1 MRVAMS
7 SCYSPRSPASSRSRD
22 WPRWS
27 AKPVRYAVL
36 GGGPSGLYFALLA
49 KKANPTDEVLVVE
62 RNPPD
67 ATFGWGVVFSEETLG
82 ALRDADYETYTEI
95 GESFAR
101 WNAID
106 IFYRDTRIRPR
117 GHSFTGI
124 SRKVLLNILQR
135 RCRALGVRLEF
146 EREIREVGEL
156 EGGDLIVGADGING
170 LVRRTYGEF
179 FKPQVAV
186 HPTKYVWFGSD
197 LPLDAFTFIFRRN
210 DDGLF
215 QVHAYPFDAHTC
227 TFIVECPEDAWRR
240 AGLESASEAD
250 SITYCE
256 ALFQPELRGRRLL
269 SNRSLW
275 LNFATLRQE
284 TWHHGNVVVLGDA
297 AHTAHFSIGSGTKL
311 AMEDSIAL
319 VDALRRHG
327 DLAAALNEYEME
339 RQPVVER
346 FQEAALESSSYFE
359 HVSRYAQ
366 FDPRQFAFNL
376 LTRSRRISYVNL
388 TQRDPEL
395 VRIVDSWF
403 AAAASGSADGA
414 IRLSPPPMFTPFRT
428 ADLTLPNRVA
438 VAAGPDLDAAARLGA
453 GLIIT
458 EFVSVT
464 EDGRITPETPVID
477 RTTQDHLRS
486 AAERVHQA
494 GSHVA
499 LQLGHAGRRGSMRP
513 RSQGVDRPLRQGGW
527 RLLAASP
534 IAYTPHAAL
543 PKEMT
548 KRDIVHLVKVFALAA
563 KAAVGCG
570 LDALELN
577 FAHGYLVAGFIS
589 PLTNRRT
596 DEYGGSLEDRMRFPM
611 EVLDAVRATWEQPL
625 LVRIS
630 ASDWATGGVD
640 LDEAVA
646 IAALLKAHG
655 CDLVHVVMGQ
665 TIWESRPDYR
675 RLFGVP
681 ASDRI
686 RNEAGIPT
694 LASGNIATAD
704 GVNTILARGGA
715 DLCQLEFT

>member
-1 MRVAMS
+1 
-7 SCYSPRSPASSRSRD
+7 
-22 WPRWS
+22 
-27 AKPVRYAVL
+27 VRYAVI
-36 GGGPSGLYFALLA
+36 GGGAAGLYFALLA
-49 KKANPTDEVLVVE
+49 KKANPSDEVLVVE

-82 ALRDADYETYTEI
+82 ALRDADYETHTEI

-106 IFYRDTRIRPR
+106 IYYRDTKIRSR
-117 GHSFTGI
+117 GHVFTGI

-146 EREIREVGEL
+146 GREVRDVGEF
-156 EGGDLIVGADGING
+156 EGADLIIGADGING

-179 FKPQVAV
+179 FKPEVAV

-210 DDGLF
+210 DHGLF
-215 QVHAYPFDAHTC
+215 QVHAYPFDARTC
-227 TFIVECPEDAWRR
+227 TFIVECPEEAWRR
-240 AGLESASEAD
+240 AGLDSATEAESIA
-250 SITYCE
+250 YCE
-256 ALFQPELRGRRLL
+256 ALFQPELRGRRLM

-275 LNFATLRQE
+275 VNFLTLRQE
-284 TWHHGNVVVLGDA
+284 SWHHGNVVLLGDA

-319 VDALRRHG
+319 VDALRRH
-327 DLAAALNEYEME
+327 DQLDAALNDYEME

-346 FQEAALESSSYFE
+346 FQEAALESSTYFE

-376 LTRSRRISYVNL
+376 LTRSRRITYVNL
-388 TQRDPEL
+388 TQRDPDL
-395 VRIVDSWF
+395 VRTVDSWF
-403 AAAASGSADGA
+403 AAAATGSPDGA
-414 IRLSPPPMFTPFRT
+414 LRLSPPPMFAPFRIGE
-428 ADLTLPNRVA
+428 LTLPNRVA
-438 VAAGPDLDAAARLGA
+438 MAAGPDLDAAARTGA
-453 GLIIT
+453 GLVIT

-477 RTTQDHLRS
+477 RAGQDNLRS
-486 AAERVHQA
+486 AVERVHQA
-494 GSHVA
+494 GSRVA

-513 RSQGVDRPLRQGGW
+513 RSQGVDRPLKHRGW
-527 RLLAASP
+527 RLMAASS

-543 PKEMT
+543 PREMT
-548 KRDIVHLVKVFALAA
+548 TRDMAHVVKVFAAA
-563 KAAVGCG
+563 AQAAAGCRP
-570 LDALELN
+570 DALELN

-589 PLTNRRT
+589 PLTNRRA
-596 DEYGGSLEDRMRFPM
+596 DAFGGSLENRMRFPLD
-611 EVLDAVRATWEQPL
+611 VLDAVRATWERPL

-630 ASDWATGGVD
+630 ASDWAEGGIGF
-640 LDEAVA
+640 DEAVE

-655 CDLVHVVMGQ
+655 CDLVHAVMGQ

-694 LASGNIATAD
+694 LADGNITTAD
-704 GVNTILARGGA
+704 DVNTVLAAGRA
-715 DLCQLEFT
+715 DLCRLELT

>member
-1 MRVAMS
+1 M
-7 SCYSPRSPASSRSRD
+7 
-22 WPRWS
+22 
-27 AKPVRYAVL
+27 RYAVL

-49 KKANPTDEVLVVE
+49 KKANPSDEVLVVE

-106 IFYRDTRIRPR
+106 IYYRDTKIRSR
-117 GHSFTGI
+117 GHVFTGI
-124 SRKVLLNILQR
+124 SRKVLLKILQR

-146 EREIREVGEL
+146 EREVRDLAEF
-156 EGGDLIVGADGING
+156 EGADLIIGADGING

-179 FKPQVAV
+179 FIPEVIT

-197 LPLDAFTFIFRRN
+197 MPLDAFTFIFRRN

-250 SITYCE
+250 SIAYCE
-256 ALFQPELRGRRLL
+256 SLFQPELRGRRLM

-275 LNFATLRQE
+275 VNFATLRQE
-284 TWHHGNVVVLGDA
+284 SWHHGNVVLLGDA

-319 VDALRRHG
+319 VDALRRHR
-327 DLAAALNEYEME
+327 DLPAALNDYEME
-339 RQPVVER
+339 RQPLVER

-395 VRIVDSWF
+395 VRTVDSWF
-403 AAAASGSADGA
+403 TAAATGSPDGVA
-414 IRLSPPPMFTPFRT
+414 RLSPPPMFAPFRIGE
-428 ADLTLPNRVA
+428 LTLPNRVA
-438 VAAGPDLDAAARLGA
+438 VAAGPDLEAAARLGA
-453 GLIIT
+453 GLVIT
-458 EFVSVT
+458 EFVSMT
-464 EDGRITPETPVID
+464 EGGRITPETPVID
-477 RTTQDHLRS
+477 LTTQDRLTF
-486 AAERVHQA
+486 AVEQVHKA
-494 GSHVA
+494 GSRVA

-513 RSQGVDRPLRQGGW
+513 RSEGVDRPLRQGGW
-527 RLLAASP
+527 KLVAASP

-548 KRDIVHLVKVFALAA
+548 GRDLAHVVKVFALAA
-563 KAAVGCG
+563 KAAASCG
-570 LDALELN
+570 FDALELN

-589 PLTNRRT
+589 PLTNRRN
-596 DEYGGSLEDRMRFPM
+596 DEYGGSLENRMRFPLA
-611 EVLDAVRATWEQPL
+611 VLDMVRSTWERPL

-630 ASDWATGGVD
+630 ASDWAPGGSD
-640 LDEAVA
+640 LDDAVA
-646 IAALLKAHG
+646 VAALLKAHG
-655 CDLVHVVMGQ
+655 CELVHAVMGQ
-665 TIWESRPDYR
+665 TTWESRPDYR

-694 LASGNIATAD
+694 LATGNITTAD
-704 GVNTILARGGA
+704 DVNTILAAGRA
-715 DLCQLEFT
+715 DLCLLAQ

>member
-1 MRVAMS
+1 
-7 SCYSPRSPASSRSRD
+7 
-22 WPRWS
+22 
-27 AKPVRYAVL
+27 VRYAVL

-49 KKANPTDEVLVVE
+49 KKANPSDEVVVVE

-106 IFYRDTRIRPR
+106 IYYRDTKIRSR
-117 GHSFTGI
+117 GHVYTGI

-135 RCRALGVRLEF
+135 RCQALGVRLEF
-146 EREIREVGEL
+146 EREVRDLAEFEDA
-156 EGGDLIVGADGING
+156 DLIVGADGING
-170 LVRRTYGEF
+170 LVRRTHGEL
-179 FKPQVAV
+179 FKPQVLT

-197 LPLDAFTFIFRRN
+197 MQLDAFTFIFRRN

-240 AGLESASEAD
+240 AGLESASEAE
-250 SITYCE
+250 SIAYCE
-256 ALFQPELRGRRLL
+256 TLFQPELRGRRLM

-284 TWHHGNVVVLGDA
+284 SWHHDNVVLLGDA

-319 VDALRRHG
+319 VEALRRHR
-327 DLAAALNEYEME
+327 DLSAALNDYEME

-346 FQEAALESSSYFE
+346 FQEAALESSTYFE

-376 LTRSRRISYVNL
+376 LTRSRRITYVNL

-395 VRIVDSWF
+395 VRTVDSWF
-403 AAAASGSADGA
+403 TAAASGSHDGVL
-414 IRLSPPPMFTPFRT
+414 RLSPPPMFAPFRIGE
-428 ADLTLPNRVA
+428 LTVPNRVA
-438 VAAGPDLDAAARLGA
+438 MAAGPDLEAAARLGA
-453 GLIIT
+453 GLVIT

-464 EDGRITPETPVID
+464 EEGRITPETPVID
-477 RTTQDHLRS
+477 QTTQDRLRS
-486 AAERVHQA
+486 SVERIHKA
-494 GSHVA
+494 GSRVA

-513 RSQGVDRPLRQGGW
+513 RSEGVDRPLRQSGW
-527 RLLAASP
+527 KLVAASP

-548 KRDIVHLVKVFALAA
+548 MRDIAHVVKVFALAA
-563 KAAVGCG
+563 KAAAGCWF
-570 LDALELN
+570 DALELN
-577 FAHGYLVAGFIS
+577 FAHGYLLAGFIS

-596 DEYGGSLEDRMRFPM
+596 DEYGGSLENRMRFPLA
-611 EVLDAVRATWEQPL
+611 VLDLVRSTWERPL

-630 ASDWATGGVD
+630 ASDWAPEGID
-640 LDEAVA
+640 LDDAVA

-655 CDLVHVVMGQ
+655 CDLVHAVMGQ

-694 LASGNIATAD
+694 IATGNITTAD
-704 GVNTILARGGA
+704 DVNTILAAGRA
-715 DLCQLEFT
+715 DLCELDGLQAS

>member
-1 MRVAMS
+1 M
-7 SCYSPRSPASSRSRD
+7 
-22 WPRWS
+22 
-27 AKPVRYAVL
+27 RYAVI

-49 KKANPTDEVLVVE
+49 KKANPTEEVLVVE

-95 GESFAR
+95 GERFAR

-106 IFYRDTRIRPR
+106 IYYRDTKIRSR
-117 GHSFTGI
+117 GHVFTGI
-124 SRKVLLNILQR
+124 SRKVLLDILQR

-146 EREIREVGEL
+146 EREVRDVAEF
-156 EGGDLIVGADGING
+156 EGADLIVGADGING

-215 QVHAYPFDAHTC
+215 QVHAYPFDARTC

-240 AGLESASEAD
+240 AGLESANEAD
-250 SITYCE
+250 SIAYCE
-256 ALFQPELRGRRLL
+256 ALFHPELRGRRLM

-284 TWHHGNVVVLGDA
+284 SWHHGNVVLLGDA

-319 VDALRRHG
+319 VDALRRHH
-327 DLAAALNEYEME
+327 DLGAALNDYEME

-359 HVSRYAQ
+359 HVSRYAH

-376 LTRSRRISYVNL
+376 LTRSRRISYINL

-395 VRIVDSWF
+395 VRTVDSWF
-403 AAAASGSADGA
+403 NAAATGSPDGVV
-414 IRLSPPPMFTPFRT
+414 RLSPPPMFTPFRIGE
-428 ADLTLPNRVA
+428 LTIPNRVA
-438 VAAGPDLDAAARLGA
+438 VAAGPDLEVAARMGG
-453 GLIIT
+453 GLVIT

-477 RTTQDHLRS
+477 RAEQDKLRS
-486 AAERVHQA
+486 AVERIHQA
-494 GSHVA
+494 GSCVA

-513 RSQGVDRPLRQGGW
+513 HSEGVDRPLRKGW

-548 KRDIVHLVKVFALAA
+548 AGDIAHAVKVFAASARAA
-563 KAAVGCG
+563 AGCS

-596 DEYGGSLEDRMRFPM
+596 DEYGGSLENRMRFPL
-611 EVLDAVRATWEQPL
+611 EVLDAVRAIWVGPL

-630 ASDWATGGVD
+630 ADDWAQGGID
-640 LDEAVA
+640 LDDAVE
-646 IAALLKAHG
+646 IARLLKARG
-655 CDLVHVVMGQ
+655 CDLIHAVMGQ
-665 TIWESRPDYR
+665 TVWEGRPDYR
-675 RLFGVP
+675 RLFGVA

-694 LASGNIATAD
+694 IATGNVTTAD
-704 GVNTILARGGA
+704 DVNTILAAGRA
-715 DLCQLEFT
+715 DLCVLDLPSRG

>member
-1 MRVAMS
+1 
-7 SCYSPRSPASSRSRD
+7 
-22 WPRWS
+22 
-27 AKPVRYAVL
+27 VRYAVI
-36 GGGPSGLYFALLA
+36 GGGPAGLYFALLA
-49 KKANPTDEVLVVE
+49 KKANPSDELLVVE

-106 IFYRDTRIRPR
+106 IYYQDTRIRSR
-117 GHSFTGI
+117 GHVFTGI

-135 RCRALGVRLEF
+135 RCRAVGVRLEF
-146 EREIREVGEL
+146 EREVHDVGEF
-156 EGGDLIVGADGING
+156 EGADLIIGADGING
-170 LVRRTYGEF
+170 LVRRTYGEV
-179 FKPQVAV
+179 FKPQVVV

-197 LPLDAFTFIFRRN
+197 MPLDAFTFIFRRN
-210 DDGLF
+210 DHDLF

-227 TFIVECPEDAWRR
+227 TFIVECPEEAWRR

-250 SITYCE
+250 SIAYCE
-256 ALFQPELRGRRLL
+256 ALFQPELRGRRLM

-275 LNFATLRQE
+275 VNFATLRQE
-284 TWHHGNVVVLGDA
+284 SWHHGNVVLLGDA

-319 VDALRRHG
+319 VDALRRHRDVPG
-327 DLAAALNEYEME
+327 ALNDYEME

-376 LTRSRRISYVNL
+376 LTRSRRITYVNL

-395 VRIVDSWF
+395 VRTVDSWF
-403 AAAASGSADGA
+403 AAAATGSPDGA
-414 IRLSPPPMFTPFRT
+414 LRLSPPPMFAPLRIGE
-428 ADLTLPNRVA
+428 LTLPNRVA
-438 VAAGPDLDAAARLGA
+438 VTAGPDLEAAARLGA
-453 GLIIT
+453 GLVIT

-477 RTTQDHLRS
+477 RMTQDHLRS
-486 AAERVHQA
+486 TVERIHKA
-494 GSHVA
+494 GSRVA

-513 RSQGVDRPLRQGGW
+513 RSQGVDRPLRQGSW
-527 RLLAASP
+527 RLMAASP

-548 KRDIVHLVKVFALAA
+548 GRDITHLVKGFAAAA
-563 KAAVGCG
+563 KAAGDYG

-596 DEYGGSLEDRMRFPM
+596 DDYGGSLENRMRFPL
-611 EVLDAVRATWEQPL
+611 EVLDAVRATWERPL

-630 ASDWATGGVD
+630 ASDWAPGGID
-640 LDEAVA
+640 LDAAVP

-655 CDLVHVVMGQ
+655 CDLVHAVMGQ
-665 TIWESRPDYR
+665 TIWEGRPDYR

-694 LASGNIATAD
+694 IATGNIVTAD
-704 GVNTILARGGA
+704 DVNTILAAGRA
-715 DLCQLEFT
+715 DLCRLEL

>member
-1 MRVAMS
+1 
-7 SCYSPRSPASSRSRD
+7 
-22 WPRWS
+22 
-27 AKPVRYAVL
+27 VRYAVL

-49 KKANPTDEVLVVE
+49 KKSNPSDDVLVVE

-106 IFYRDTRIRPR
+106 IYYHDTKIRSR
-117 GHSFTGI
+117 GHVFTGI

-135 RCRALGVRLEF
+135 RCHALGVRLEF
-146 EREIREVGEL
+146 EREVRDLAEF
-156 EGGDLIVGADGING
+156 EGADLIVGADGING
-170 LVRRTYGEF
+170 LVRRTYGEV
-179 FKPQVAV
+179 FKPQIAT

-197 LPLDAFTFIFRRN
+197 MPLDAFTFIFRRN
-210 DDGLF
+210 DHGLF

-250 SITYCE
+250 SIAYCE
-256 ALFQPELRGRRLL
+256 ALFQPELRGRRLM

-275 LNFATLRQE
+275 VNFATLRQE
-284 TWHHGNVVVLGDA
+284 SWHHGNVVLLGDA

-319 VDALRRHG
+319 VDALRRHR
-327 DLAAALNEYEME
+327 DLPAALNDYEME

-376 LTRSRRISYVNL
+376 LTRSRRITYVNL

-395 VRIVDSWF
+395 VRTVDSWF
-403 AAAASGSADGA
+403 AAAAIGSPDGA
-414 IRLSPPPMFTPFRT
+414 LRLSPPPMFAPLQIG
-428 ADLTLPNRVA
+428 DLTLPNRVA
-438 VAAGPDLDAAARLGA
+438 VAAGPDLEAAARLGA
-453 GLIIT
+453 GLVIT

-464 EDGRITPETPVID
+464 VDGRITPETPVID
-477 RTTQDHLRS
+477 QTTQDRLQL
-486 AAERVHQA
+486 AVERVHKA
-494 GSHVA
+494 GSCVA

-513 RSQGVDRPLRQGGW
+513 RSEGVDRPLRHGGW

-548 KRDIVHLVKVFALAA
+548 GRDIAHLVKVFALAA
-563 KAAVGCG
+563 KAAAGCG
-570 LDALELN
+570 FDALELN

-596 DEYGGSLEDRMRFPM
+596 DEYGGSLENRMRLPLA
-611 EVLDAVRATWEQPL
+611 VLDMVRTTWERPL

-630 ASDWATGGVD
+630 ASDWAPGGSD

-646 IAALLKAHG
+646 IAVLLKAHG
-655 CDLVHVVMGQ
+655 CDLVHAVMGQ

-686 RNEAGIPT
+686 RNEAGVPT
-694 LASGNIATAD
+694 LATGNIATAD
-704 GVNTILARGGA
+704 DVNTILAAGRA
-715 DLCQLEFT
+715 DLCHLEFM

>member
-1 MRVAMS
+1 VH
-7 SCYSPRSPASSRSRD
+7 
-22 WPRWS
+22 
-27 AKPVRYAVL
+27 YAVL

-49 KKANPTDEVLVVE
+49 KKANPSDDVVVVE

-106 IFYRDTRIRPR
+106 IYYRDTKIRSR
-117 GHSFTGI
+117 GHVFTGI

-135 RCRALGVRLEF
+135 RCRTLGVQLEF
-146 EREIREVGEL
+146 ERDVRDL
-156 EGGDLIVGADGING
+156 ADFEGADLIVGADGING
-170 LVRRTYGEF
+170 LVRRTYGDF
-179 FKPQVAV
+179 FKPDVV
-186 HPTKYVWFGSD
+186 THPTKYVWFGSD
-197 LPLDAFTFIFRRN
+197 MPLDAFTFIFRRN

-250 SITYCE
+250 SIAYCE
-256 ALFQPELRGRRLL
+256 SLFQPELRGRRLM

-275 LNFATLRQE
+275 VNFATLRQE
-284 TWHHGNVVVLGDA
+284 SWHHGNVVLLGDA

-319 VDALRRHG
+319 VDALRRHR
-327 DLAAALNEYEME
+327 DLAAALNDYEME

-359 HVSRYAQ
+359 HVSRYAE

-376 LTRSRRISYVNL
+376 LTRSRRITYVNL

-395 VRIVDSWF
+395 VRTVDSWF
-403 AAAASGSADGA
+403 AAAAAGSPDGA
-414 IRLSPPPMFTPFRT
+414 VRLSPPPMFAPFRIGG
-428 ADLTLPNRVA
+428 LTLPNRVA
-438 VAAGPDLDAAARLGA
+438 VAAGPDVEATARLGA
-453 GLIIT
+453 GLVIS

-477 RTTQDHLRS
+477 RTTQEKLKS
-486 AAERVHQA
+486 SVERIHEA
-494 GSHVA
+494 GSRVA

-513 RSQGVDRPLRQGGW
+513 RSQGVDRPLRHGGW
-527 RLLAASP
+527 RLMAASP
-534 IAYTPHAAL
+534 IAYTPHAVL

-548 KRDIVHLVKVFALAA
+548 ARDVAHLVKVFALAA
-563 KAAVGCG
+563 KAAAGCG
-570 LDALELN
+570 FDALELN

-589 PLTNRRT
+589 PLTNLRT
-596 DEYGGSLEDRMRFPM
+596 DEYGGSLENRLRFPL
-611 EVLDAVRATWEQPL
+611 EVLDLVRTTWERAL

-630 ASDWATGGVD
+630 ASDWAPAGAE

-655 CDLVHVVMGQ
+655 CDLVHAVMGQ
-665 TIWESRPDYR
+665 TIWEGRPDYR
-675 RLFGVP
+675 RLFGVS

-686 RNEAGIPT
+686 RNESGVPT
-694 LASGNIATAD
+694 IATGNITTSD
-704 GVNTILARGGA
+704 DVNTILAAGRA
-715 DLCQLEFT
+715 DVCVLDLQS

>member
-1 MRVAMS
+1 M
-7 SCYSPRSPASSRSRD
+7 
-22 WPRWS
+22 
-27 AKPVRYAVL
+27 RYAVI

-49 KKANPTDEVLVVE
+49 KKANPGDEVLVVE

-106 IFYRDTRIRPR
+106 IYYRDTMVRSR
-117 GHSFTGI
+117 GHVFTGI
-124 SRKVLLNILQR
+124 SRKLLLNILQR

-146 EREIREVGEL
+146 EREVRDVAEF
-156 EGGDLIVGADGING
+156 EGADLIVGADGING

-179 FKPQVAV
+179 FKPQIAT
-186 HPTKYVWFGSD
+186 HPTKYVWFGSN

-227 TFIVECPEDAWRR
+227 TFIVECPEAAWRN
-240 AGLESASEAD
+240 AGLDSASEAE
-250 SITYCE
+250 SIAYCE
-256 ALFQPELRGRRLL
+256 ALFQPELRGRRLM

-275 LNFATLRQE
+275 VNFLTLRQE
-284 TWHHGNVVVLGDA
+284 SWHHGRVVLLGDA

-319 VDALRRHG
+319 VDALRRHQ
-327 DLAAALNEYEME
+327 DLGAALIDYEME
-339 RQPVVER
+339 RQPIVER

-359 HVSRYAQ
+359 NVSRYAN
-366 FDPRQFAFNL
+366 FDPQQFAFNL
-376 LTRSRRISYVNL
+376 LTRSRRITYINL

-395 VRIVDSWF
+395 VRTVDSWF
-403 AAAASGSADGA
+403 AAAATGSPDGA
-414 IRLSPPPMFTPFRT
+414 VRLSPPPMFTPFQIG
-428 ADLTLPNRVA
+428 DLTIPNRV
-438 VAAGPDLDAAARLGA
+438 VLPAGPELETAARMGA
-453 GLIIT
+453 GLVIT
-458 EFVSVT
+458 EFVSVA

-477 RTTQDHLRS
+477 RARQDLLRS
-486 AAERVHQA
+486 AVERVHQA
-494 GSHVA
+494 GSRVA
-499 LQLGHAGRRGSMRP
+499 LQLGHAGRRGSMQP
-513 RSQGVDRPLRQGGW
+513 RSRGVDRPLREGGW
-527 RLLAASP
+527 RLIAASP
-534 IAYTPHAAL
+534 IAYTPHSAL
-543 PKEMT
+543 PKEVT
-548 KRDIVHLVKVFALAA
+548 PRDIAHVIKVFAAA
-563 KAAVGCG
+563 AQAAAGCWF
-570 LDALELN
+570 DALELN

-596 DEYGGSLEDRMRFPM
+596 DEYGGSLENRMRFPL
-611 EVLDAVRATWEQPL
+611 EIVDAVRASWERPL

-630 ASDWATGGVD
+630 ASDWADGGMD
-640 LDEAVA
+640 LDESVA
-646 IAALLKAHG
+646 IAALLRTHR
-655 CDLVHVVMGQ
+655 CDLIHVVMGQ
-665 TIWESRPDYR
+665 TVWESRPDYR

-694 LASGNIATAD
+694 IATGNITTSD
-704 GVNTILARGGA
+704 DVNTILAAGRA
-715 DLCQLEFT
+715 DLCVLELTTIGTTPR

>member
-1 MRVAMS
+1 
-7 SCYSPRSPASSRSRD
+7 
-22 WPRWS
+22 
-27 AKPVRYAVL
+27 VRYAVL

-49 KKANPTDEVLVVE
+49 KKANPSDEVVVVE

-106 IFYRDTRIRPR
+106 IYYQDTKIRSR
-117 GHSFTGI
+117 GHVFTGI

-135 RCRALGVRLEF
+135 RCRALGVRLDF
-146 EREIREVGEL
+146 EREVRDVAEL
-156 EGGDLIVGADGING
+156 AGADLIVGADGING
-170 LVRRTYGEF
+170 LIRRTYGEF
-179 FKPQVAV
+179 FKPQVVV

-197 LPLDAFTFIFRRN
+197 MPLDAFTFIFRRN

-227 TFIVECPEDAWRR
+227 TFIVECPEEAWRR
-240 AGLESASEAD
+240 AGLESASEAK
-250 SITYCE
+250 SIAYCE
-256 ALFQPELRGRRLL
+256 ALFQPELRGRRLM

-275 LNFATLRQE
+275 VNFATLRQE
-284 TWHHGNVVVLGDA
+284 SWHHGNVVLLGDA

-319 VDALRRHG
+319 VDALRRRR
-327 DLAAALNEYEME
+327 DLAVALNDYEME

-376 LTRSRRISYVNL
+376 LTRSRRITYVNL

-395 VRIVDSWF
+395 VRTVDSWF
-403 AAAASGSADGA
+403 TAAATGSPDGA
-414 IRLSPPPMFTPFRT
+414 VRLSPPPMFAPFRLG
-428 ADLTLPNRVA
+428 ALTLPNRVA
-438 VAAGPDLDAAARLGA
+438 VAAGSDLEAAARLGA
-453 GLIIT
+453 GLVLT

-477 RTTQDHLRS
+477 RATQDTLRS
-486 AAERVHQA
+486 AVERVHAA
-494 GSHVA
+494 GSRVA

-513 RSQGVDRPLRQGGW
+513 RAQGVDHPLRQGGW

-534 IAYTPHAAL
+534 IAYTPHSAL

-548 KRDIVHLVKVFALAA
+548 ARDIAHLVKVFGLAA
-563 KAAVGCG
+563 KAAAGCWF
-570 LDALELN
+570 DALELN
-577 FAHGYLVAGFIS
+577 FAHGYLLAGFIS

-596 DEYGGSLEDRMRFPM
+596 DEYGGSLENRLRFPLAVL
-611 EVLDAVRATWEQPL
+611 EVVRTSWERPL
-625 LVRIS
+625 LVRLS
-630 ASDWATGGVD
+630 ASDWAAGGVE

-646 IAALLKAHG
+646 IAGMLKAHG
-655 CDLVHVVMGQ
+655 CDLVHPVMGQ
-665 TIWESRPDYR
+665 TIWEGRPDYR
-675 RLFGVP
+675 RLFAVP

-694 LASGNIATAD
+694 LAGGNITTTD
-704 GVNTILARGGA
+704 DINTILAAGRA
-715 DLCQLEFT
+715 DLCESTDFSPRKGRSASSFFG

>member
-1 MRVAMS
+1 M
-7 SCYSPRSPASSRSRD
+7 
-22 WPRWS
+22 
-27 AKPVRYAVL
+27 RYAVI

-49 KKANPTDEVLVVE
+49 KKANPSDEVLVVE

-106 IFYRDTRIRPR
+106 IYYRDTMVRSR
-117 GHSFTGI
+117 GHVFTGI
-124 SRKVLLNILQR
+124 SRKLLLNILQR

-146 EREIREVGEL
+146 EREVRDVAEF
-156 EGGDLIVGADGING
+156 EGADLIVGADGING

-179 FKPQVAV
+179 FKPQIAT
-186 HPTKYVWFGSD
+186 HPTKYVWFGSN

-227 TFIVECPEDAWRR
+227 TFIVECPEAAWRN
-240 AGLESASEAD
+240 AGLDSASEAE
-250 SITYCE
+250 SIAYCE
-256 ALFQPELRGRRLL
+256 ALFQPELRGRRLM

-275 LNFATLRQE
+275 VNFLTLRQE
-284 TWHHGNVVVLGDA
+284 SWHHGRVVLLGDA

-319 VDALRRHG
+319 VDALRRHR
-327 DLAAALNEYEME
+327 DLSAALNDYEME
-339 RQPVVER
+339 RQPIVER
-346 FQEAALESSSYFE
+346 FQEAALESSNYFE
-359 HVSRYAQ
+359 HVSRYAH

-376 LTRSRRISYVNL
+376 LTRSRRITYINL

-395 VRIVDSWF
+395 VRTVDSWF
-403 AAAASGSADGA
+403 AAAATGSPDGA
-414 IRLSPPPMFTPFRT
+414 VRLSPPPMFTPVRMG
-428 ADLTLPNRVA
+428 DLTIPNRVV
-438 VAAGPDLDAAARLGA
+438 VAAGPDLETAARLGA
-453 GLIIT
+453 GLVIT

-464 EDGRITPETPVID
+464 DDGRITPETPIID
-477 RTTQDHLRS
+477 RARQEVLRS
-486 AAERVHQA
+486 AVERVHQA
-494 GSHVA
+494 GSRVA

-527 RLLAASP
+527 RLMAASP
-534 IAYTPHAAL
+534 VAYTPHSAL

-548 KRDIVHLVKVFALAA
+548 PRDIAHTVGVFSAA
-563 KAAVGCG
+563 AWAAAGCRF
-570 LDALELN
+570 DALELN

-589 PLTNRRT
+589 ALTNRRT
-596 DEYGGSLEDRMRFPM
+596 DEYGGSLENRMRFPLQI
-611 EVLDAVRATWEQPL
+611 VDAVRASWGRLL

-630 ASDWATGGVD
+630 ASDWADGGTD

-646 IAALLKAHG
+646 IAALLKTRG
-655 CDLVHVVMGQ
+655 CDLIHVVLGQ

-686 RNEAGIPT
+686 RNEAGLPT
-694 LASGNIATAD
+694 IATGNITTSD
-704 GVNTILARGGA
+704 DVNTILAAGRA
-715 DLCQLEFT
+715 DLCVLELPTIGTTPG

>member
-1 MRVAMS
+1 
-7 SCYSPRSPASSRSRD
+7 
-22 WPRWS
+22 
-27 AKPVRYAVL
+27 VRYAVL

-49 KKANPTDEVLVVE
+49 KKANPGDEVVVVE

-106 IFYRDTRIRPR
+106 IFYQETKIRSR
-117 GHSFTGI
+117 GHVFTGI

-146 EREIREVGEL
+146 EREIRDVGEL
-156 EGGDLIVGADGING
+156 QGADLIIGADGING

-179 FKPQVAV
+179 FKPQVAT

-210 DDGLF
+210 DHGLF

-250 SITYCE
+250 SIAYCE
-256 ALFQPELRGRRLL
+256 ALFQPELRGRRLM

-275 LNFATLRQE
+275 VNFATLRQE
-284 TWHHGNVVVLGDA
+284 SWHHGNIVLLGDA

-319 VDALRRHG
+319 VDALRRHR
-327 DLAAALNEYEME
+327 DLPAALNDYEME

-376 LTRSRRISYVNL
+376 LTRSRRITYVNL

-395 VRIVDSWF
+395 VRTVDSWF
-403 AAAASGSADGA
+403 AAAATGSPDGA
-414 IRLSPPPMFTPFRT
+414 LRLSPPPMFAPFRIGE
-428 ADLTLPNRVA
+428 LTLPNRVA
-438 VAAGPDLDAAARLGA
+438 VAAGTDLEAAARLGA
-453 GLIIT
+453 GLVIT
-458 EFVSVT
+458 GFVSVT

-477 RTTQDHLRS
+477 RPTQDRLRS
-486 AAERVHQA
+486 SVERLHKT
-494 GSHVA
+494 GSRVA

-527 RLLAASP
+527 RLMAASP

-548 KRDIVHLVKVFALAA
+548 ARDITHLAKLFAAA
-563 KAAVGCG
+563 AQAAAGCWV
-570 LDALELN
+570 DALELN

-596 DEYGGSLEDRMRFPM
+596 DSYGGSLENRMRFPL
-611 EVLDAVRATWEQPL
+611 ELLDAVRATWDRPL

-630 ASDWATGGVD
+630 ASDWAPGGIE
-640 LDEAVA
+640 LDEAVT

-655 CDLVHVVMGQ
+655 CDLVHTVMGQ

-694 LASGNIATAD
+694 LASGNIATTD
-704 GVNTILARGGA
+704 DVNTILAAGRA
-715 DLCQLEFT
+715 DLCHMELT